1 MAPNAGD
8 RHFRVFRVPA
18 SVFQVPVGG
27 DGRPLADV
35 LRGERA
41 PMDALHR
48 RPEAACPNVW
58 QRIGVSEHDGRQAGA
73 GPRSRNRLRAWERA
87 RRFMGTAVRPSFLT
101 DRRDDMGVASFR
113 NAACRKG
120 RGKGVGG
127 GDVMA
132 AVRGKGIPASYGGE
146 GGASGGRRPSSS
158 FRVIL
163 PSTVREPSRSV
174 RREVRMPASS
184 KTIVRGWGAVLGLE
198 DVRKAC
204 DARRRASFRGRL
216 LSVVSVALVVSGLVV
231 VSVPVMLQSRSAGEQ
246 SATSDRLEKT
256 VAGWPYPRAENE
268 LKEARAYNRDL
279 ASHGQYV
286 LGEAKDPFTQTKG
299 SVSDKRYLSML
310 DAGGGV
316 MGSVTIPKIGV
327 DLPIYHGTSESTLE
341 LGAGHLYGS
350 SLPVGGKGT
359 HAVITGHRGLVKALM
374 FTRLDELKK
383 GDSFYIKVMGETLGY
398 KVDRVSVIEPSDVSK
413 LRIVE
418 GEDRV
423 TLMTCTPYG
432 VNTHRLLVSG
442 LRAAIPAEVPDES
455 QVIDPR
461 PVPLS
466 VVAAYVLAALCIPL
480 LFTRD
485 SDPRRHSSGVKS
497 DSVLGRKH

>member
-1 MAPNAGD
+1 
-8 RHFRVFRVPA
+8 
-18 SVFQVPVGG
+18 
-27 DGRPLADV
+27 
-35 LRGERA
+35 
-41 PMDALHR
+41 
-48 RPEAACPNVW
+48 
-58 QRIGVSEHDGRQAGA
+58 
-73 GPRSRNRLRAWERA
+73 
-87 RRFMGTAVRPSFLT
+87 MGTAVRPSFLT
-101 DRRDDMGVASFR
+101 DRRDDMGGGILQKCGVSER
-113 NAACRKG
+113 
-120 RGKGVGG
+120 RGKGEGVMSWLPSAAKESRLRTAG
-127 GDVMA
+127 GD
-132 AVRGKGIPASYGGE
+132 
-146 GGASGGRRPSSS
+146 GASGGRRPSSP

-163 PSTVREPSRSV
+163 PSAVREPSRSV

-231 VSVPVMLQSRSAGEQ
+231 VSVPVMLQLRSAGEQ

-256 VAGWPYPRAENE
+256 VADWPYQRAENE

-286 LGEAKDPFTQTKG
+286 LGEANDPFTQTKG

-310 DAGGGV
+310 DAGEGV

-418 GEDRV
+418 DEDRV

-442 LRAAIPAEVPDES
+442 LRAAIPDES

>member
-1 MAPNAGD
+1 MSWLP
-8 RHFRVFRVPA
+8 
-18 SVFQVPVGG
+18 S
-27 DGRPLADV
+27 
-35 LRGERA
+35 
-41 PMDALHR
+41 
-48 RPEAACPNVW
+48 AAKE
-58 QRIGVSEHDGRQAGA
+58 S
-73 GPRSRNRLRAWERA
+73 RLRTAER
-87 RRFMGTAVRPSFLT
+87 
-101 DRRDDMGVASFR
+101 
-113 NAACRKG
+113 
-120 RGKGVGG
+120 
-127 GDVMA
+127 
-132 AVRGKGIPASYGGE
+132 
-146 GGASGGRRPSSS
+146 GASGGRRPSSS

-231 VSVPVMLQSRSAGEQ
+231 VSVLVMLQSRSAGEQ

-256 VAGWPYPRAENE
+256 VAGWPYQRAENE

-279 ASHGQYV
+279 ASHGQCV
-286 LGEAKDPFTQTKG
+286 LGEANDPFTQTKG

-310 DAGGGV
+310 DAGEGV

-418 GEDRV
+418 DEDRV

-442 LRAAIPAEVPDES
+442 LRAAIPDEIPDES

>member
-1 MAPNAGD
+1 
-8 RHFRVFRVPA
+8 
-18 SVFQVPVGG
+18 
-27 DGRPLADV
+27 
-35 LRGERA
+35 
-41 PMDALHR
+41 
-48 RPEAACPNVW
+48 
-58 QRIGVSEHDGRQAGA
+58 
-73 GPRSRNRLRAWERA
+73 
-87 RRFMGTAVRPSFLT
+87 
-101 DRRDDMGVASFR
+101 
-113 NAACRKG
+113 
-120 RGKGVGG
+120 
-127 GDVMA
+127 MA
-132 AVRGKGIPASYGGE
+132 AVRGKGIPASYGG
-146 GGASGGRRPSSS
+146 GDGASGGRRPSSP

-163 PSTVREPSRSV
+163 PSAVREPSRSV

-198 DVRKAC
+198 DVRKAY

-216 LSVVSVALVVSGLVV
+216 LSVVSAALVVSGLVV
-231 VSVPVMLQSRSAGEQ
+231 VSVPVMLQSWSAGEQ
-246 SATSDRLEKT
+246 SATSGRLEET
-256 VAGWPYPRAENE
+256 VADWPYLRAENE

-286 LGEAKDPFTQTKG
+286 LGEANDPFTQTRG

-310 DAGGGV
+310 DAGEGV
-316 MGSVTIPKIGV
+316 MGSVDIPRIGV

-359 HAVITGHRGLVKALM
+359 HAVITGHRGLIKALM

-398 KVDRVSVIEPSDVSK
+398 KVDRISVIEPSDVSK
-413 LRIVE
+413 LKIVE
-418 GEDRV
+418 DEDRV

-442 LRAAIPAEVPDES
+442 LRAAIPDEIPDES
-455 QVIDPR
+455 QVVDPR
-461 PVPLS
+461 PIPLS

-497 DSVLGRKH
+497 DSVPGRKH

>member
-1 MAPNAGD
+1 
-8 RHFRVFRVPA
+8 
-18 SVFQVPVGG
+18 
-27 DGRPLADV
+27 
-35 LRGERA
+35 
-41 PMDALHR
+41 
-48 RPEAACPNVW
+48 
-58 QRIGVSEHDGRQAGA
+58 
-73 GPRSRNRLRAWERA
+73 
-87 RRFMGTAVRPSFLT
+87 
-101 DRRDDMGVASFR
+101 
-113 NAACRKG
+113 
-120 RGKGVGG
+120 
-127 GDVMA
+127 
-132 AVRGKGIPASYGGE
+132 
-146 GGASGGRRPSSS
+146 
-158 FRVIL
+158 
-163 PSTVREPSRSV
+163 
-174 RREVRMPASS
+174 MPASS

-198 DVRKAC
+198 DVRKAY

-231 VSVPVMLQSRSAGEQ
+231 VSVPVMLQSWSAGEQ
-246 SATSDRLEKT
+246 SATSGRLEET
-256 VAGWPYPRAENE
+256 VADWPYQRAENE
-268 LKEARAYNRDL
+268 LKEARAYNRNL

-286 LGEAKDPFTQTKG
+286 LGEANDPFTQTKG

-310 DAGGGV
+310 DAGEGV

-350 SLPVGGKGT
+350 SLPVGGKG
-359 HAVITGHRGLVKALM
+359 LVKALM
-374 FTRLDELKK
+374 FARLDELKK

-418 GEDRV
+418 DEDRV

-442 LRAAIPAEVPDES
+442 LRAAIPDES

>member
-1 MAPNAGD
+1 
-8 RHFRVFRVPA
+8 
-18 SVFQVPVGG
+18 
-27 DGRPLADV
+27 
-35 LRGERA
+35 
-41 PMDALHR
+41 
-48 RPEAACPNVW
+48 
-58 QRIGVSEHDGRQAGA
+58 
-73 GPRSRNRLRAWERA
+73 
-87 RRFMGTAVRPSFLT
+87 MGTAVRPSFLT

-120 RGKGVGG
+120 RGKGAGG
-127 GDVMA
+127 GVMSWLPSA
-132 AVRGKGIPASYGGE
+132 AKESRLRTAERG

-204 DARRRASFRGRL
+204 DVRRRASFRGRL

-231 VSVPVMLQSRSAGEQ
+231 VSVPAMLQSRSAGEQ

-286 LGEAKDPFTQTKG
+286 LGEANDPFTQTKG

-418 GEDRV
+418 DEDRV

>member
-1 MAPNAGD
+1 
-8 RHFRVFRVPA
+8 
-18 SVFQVPVGG
+18 
-27 DGRPLADV
+27 
-35 LRGERA
+35 
-41 PMDALHR
+41 
-48 RPEAACPNVW
+48 
-58 QRIGVSEHDGRQAGA
+58 
-73 GPRSRNRLRAWERA
+73 
-87 RRFMGTAVRPSFLT
+87 
-101 DRRDDMGVASFR
+101 
-113 NAACRKG
+113 
-120 RGKGVGG
+120 
-127 GDVMA
+127 MA
-132 AVRGKGIPASYGGE
+132 AVRGKGIPASYGGGGWRVGWKTSLVAVPRYSAFRSEGTKPIRPE
-146 GGASGGRRPSSS
+146 GGAHAGIVEDHRPRLGSRPGPGGRPEG
-158 FRVIL
+158 L
-163 PSTVREPSRSV
+163 
-174 RREVRMPASS
+174 RRTPPGVVQG
-184 KTIVRGWGAVLGLE
+184 K
-198 DVRKAC
+198 
-204 DARRRASFRGRL
+204 L

-231 VSVPVMLQSRSAGEQ
+231 VSVPVMLQSWSAGEQ
-246 SATSDRLEKT
+246 SATSGRLEET
-256 VAGWPYPRAENE
+256 VADWPYQRAENE
-268 LKEARAYNRDL
+268 LKEARAYNRNL

-286 LGEAKDPFTQTKG
+286 LGEANDPFTQTRG

-310 DAGGGV
+310 DAGEGV
-316 MGSVTIPKIGV
+316 MGSVDIPRIGV

-359 HAVITGHRGLVKALM
+359 HAVITGHRGLIKALM

-418 GEDRV
+418 DEDRV

-442 LRAAIPAEVPDES
+442 LRAAIPDEIPDES

>member
-1 MAPNAGD
+1 M
-8 RHFRVFRVPA
+8 
-18 SVFQVPVGG
+18 
-27 DGRPLADV
+27 
-35 LRGERA
+35 
-41 PMDALHR
+41 
-48 RPEAACPNVW
+48 
-58 QRIGVSEHDGRQAGA
+58 
-73 GPRSRNRLRAWERA
+73 
-87 RRFMGTAVRPSFLT
+87 
-101 DRRDDMGVASFR
+101 
-113 NAACRKG
+113 
-120 RGKGVGG
+120 
-127 GDVMA
+127 
-132 AVRGKGIPASYGGE
+132 
-146 GGASGGRRPSSS
+146 
-158 FRVIL
+158 
-163 PSTVREPSRSV
+163 
-174 RREVRMPASS
+174 
-184 KTIVRGWGAVLGLE
+184 
-198 DVRKAC
+198 
-204 DARRRASFRGRL
+204 
-216 LSVVSVALVVSGLVV
+216 SVALVVSGLVV

-256 VAGWPYPRAENE
+256 VAGWPYQRAENE

-279 ASHGQYV
+279 ASHGQCV
-286 LGEAKDPFTQTKG
+286 LGEANDPFTQTKVPSPTRDTSPCLTLARASWGRSPSRRLG
-299 SVSDKRYLSML
+299 S
-310 DAGGGV
+310 
-316 MGSVTIPKIGV
+316 TCP
-327 DLPIYHGTSESTLE
+327 STT
-341 LGAGHLYGS
+341 AHPNPRS
-350 SLPVGGKGT
+350 SSGQATCTAAATRRRQGT

-418 GEDRV
+418 DEDRV

-442 LRAAIPAEVPDES
+442 LRAAIPDEIPDES

>member
-1 MAPNAGD
+1 MSWLP
-8 RHFRVFRVPA
+8 
-18 SVFQVPVGG
+18 S
-27 DGRPLADV
+27 
-35 LRGERA
+35 
-41 PMDALHR
+41 
-48 RPEAACPNVW
+48 AAKE
-58 QRIGVSEHDGRQAGA
+58 S
-73 GPRSRNRLRAWERA
+73 RLRTAER
-87 RRFMGTAVRPSFLT
+87 
-101 DRRDDMGVASFR
+101 
-113 NAACRKG
+113 
-120 RGKGVGG
+120 
-127 GDVMA
+127 
-132 AVRGKGIPASYGGE
+132 
-146 GGASGGRRPSSS
+146 GASGGRRPSSS

-279 ASHGQYV
+279 ASHGQCV
-286 LGEAKDPFTQTKG
+286 LGEANDPFTQTKG

-418 GEDRV
+418 DEDRV

-442 LRAAIPAEVPDES
+442 LRAAIPDEIPDES

>member
-1 MAPNAGD
+1 
-8 RHFRVFRVPA
+8 
-18 SVFQVPVGG
+18 
-27 DGRPLADV
+27 
-35 LRGERA
+35 
-41 PMDALHR
+41 
-48 RPEAACPNVW
+48 
-58 QRIGVSEHDGRQAGA
+58 
-73 GPRSRNRLRAWERA
+73 
-87 RRFMGTAVRPSFLT
+87 
-101 DRRDDMGVASFR
+101 
-113 NAACRKG
+113 
-120 RGKGVGG
+120 
-127 GDVMA
+127 
-132 AVRGKGIPASYGGE
+132 
-146 GGASGGRRPSSS
+146 
-158 FRVIL
+158 
-163 PSTVREPSRSV
+163 
-174 RREVRMPASS
+174 MPASS

-204 DARRRASFRGRL
+204 DVRRRASFRGRL

-286 LGEAKDPFTQTKG
+286 LGEANDPFTQTKG

-398 KVDRVSVIEPSDVSK
+398 KVDRVS
-413 LRIVE
+413 
-418 GEDRV
+418 
-423 TLMTCTPYG
+423 
-432 VNTHRLLVSG
+432 
-442 LRAAIPAEVPDES
+442 
-455 QVIDPR
+455 
-461 PVPLS
+461 
-466 VVAAYVLAALCIPL
+466 
-480 LFTRD
+480 
-485 SDPRRHSSGVKS
+485 
-497 DSVLGRKH
+497 

>member
-1 MAPNAGD
+1 MESKIVDCDWDILG
-8 RHFRVFRVPA
+8 
-18 SVFQVPVGG
+18 
-27 DGRPLADV
+27 LA
-35 LRGERA
+35 EI
-41 PMDALHR
+41 R
-48 RPEAACPNVW
+48 RY
-58 QRIGVSEHDGRQAGA
+58 QKI
-73 GPRSRNRLRAWERA
+73 RNRSLL
-87 RRFMGTAVRPSFLT
+87 G
-101 DRRDDMGVASFR
+101 
-113 NAACRKG
+113 RKLLS
-120 RGKGVGG
+120 
-127 GDVMA
+127 
-132 AVRGKGIPASYGGE
+132 I
-146 GGASGGRRPSSS
+146 
-158 FRVIL
+158 
-163 PSTVREPSRSV
+163 
-174 RREVRMPASS
+174 
-184 KTIVRGWGAVLGLE
+184 
-198 DVRKAC
+198 
-204 DARRRASFRGRL
+204 
-216 LSVVSVALVVSGLVV
+216 LSVVLVVSGLVV
-231 VSVPVMLQSRSAGEQ
+231 ISVPVILQSRSAGEQ
-246 SATSDRLEKT
+246 SATSGRLEET
-256 VAGWPYPRAENE
+256 VAGWPYPQAENE
-268 LKEARAYNRDL
+268 LKDARAYNRDL
-279 ASHGQYV
+279 ASHGQYI

-310 DAGGGV
+310 NADEGV
-316 MGSVTIPKIGV
+316 MGSVSIPRIGV

-413 LRIVE
+413 LKIVE
-418 GEDRV
+418 DEDRV

-442 LRAAIPAEVPDES
+442 LRAAIPDEIPDES
-455 QVIDPR
+455 QVVDPR

-497 DSVLGRKH
+497 DSVPGRKH

>member
-1 MAPNAGD
+1 M
-8 RHFRVFRVPA
+8 
-18 SVFQVPVGG
+18 
-27 DGRPLADV
+27 
-35 LRGERA
+35 
-41 PMDALHR
+41 
-48 RPEAACPNVW
+48 
-58 QRIGVSEHDGRQAGA
+58 
-73 GPRSRNRLRAWERA
+73 
-87 RRFMGTAVRPSFLT
+87 
-101 DRRDDMGVASFR
+101 
-113 NAACRKG
+113 
-120 RGKGVGG
+120 
-127 GDVMA
+127 
-132 AVRGKGIPASYGGE
+132 
-146 GGASGGRRPSSS
+146 
-158 FRVIL
+158 
-163 PSTVREPSRSV
+163 
-174 RREVRMPASS
+174 
-184 KTIVRGWGAVLGLE
+184 
-198 DVRKAC
+198 
-204 DARRRASFRGRL
+204 
-216 LSVVSVALVVSGLVV
+216 SVALVVSGLVV

-246 SATSDRLEKT
+246 SATSGRLEET
-256 VAGWPYPRAENE
+256 VADWPYQRAENE
-268 LKEARAYNRDL
+268 LKEARAYNRNL

-286 LGEAKDPFTQTKG
+286 LGEANDPFTQTKG

-310 DAGGGV
+310 DAGEGV
-316 MGSVTIPKIGV
+316 MGSVTIRRLGSTCPSTR
-327 DLPIYHGTSESTLE
+327 TSESTLE

-418 GEDRV
+418 DEDRV

-442 LRAAIPAEVPDES
+442 LRAAIPDES

>member
-1 MAPNAGD
+1 
-8 RHFRVFRVPA
+8 
-18 SVFQVPVGG
+18 
-27 DGRPLADV
+27 
-35 LRGERA
+35 
-41 PMDALHR
+41 
-48 RPEAACPNVW
+48 
-58 QRIGVSEHDGRQAGA
+58 
-73 GPRSRNRLRAWERA
+73 
-87 RRFMGTAVRPSFLT
+87 
-101 DRRDDMGVASFR
+101 
-113 NAACRKG
+113 
-120 RGKGVGG
+120 
-127 GDVMA
+127 MA

-146 GGASGGRRPSSS
+146 GGVGWKTSL
-158 FRVIL
+158 VIL

-256 VAGWPYPRAENE
+256 VAGWPYQRAENE

-279 ASHGQYV
+279 ASHGQCV
-286 LGEAKDPFTQTKG
+286 LGEANDPFTQTKG

-310 DAGGGV
+310 DAGEGV

-359 HAVITGHRGLVKALM
+359 
-374 FTRLDELKK
+374 LDELKK

-418 GEDRV
+418 DEDRV

-442 LRAAIPAEVPDES
+442 LRAAIPDEIPDES

>member
-1 MAPNAGD
+1 MSFMTNGLRWMHSIADPKQHAQTLDNVLGASEHNGRQVGALPVMEPPPRVGAGPTV
-8 RHFRVFRVPA
+8 H
-18 SVFQVPVGG
+18 GN
-27 DGRPLADV
+27 GRPPVVPD
-35 LRGERA
+35 G
-41 PMDALHR
+41 PPR
-48 RPEAACPNVW
+48 RYGGILQKC
-58 QRIGVSEHDGRQAGA
+58 GVSE
-73 GPRSRNRLRAWERA
+73 
-87 RRFMGTAVRPSFLT
+87 
-101 DRRDDMGVASFR
+101 
-113 NAACRKG
+113 RKSQ
-120 RGKGVGG
+120 RGG
-127 GDVMA
+127 GDVVA
-132 AVRGKGIPASYGGE
+132 AVRGKGIPASYGG
-146 GGASGGRRPSSS
+146 GRRSGGRRPSSP

-163 PSTVREPSRSV
+163 PSAVREPSRSV
-174 RREVRMPASS
+174 WREVRMPASS

-198 DVRKAC
+198 DVRKAY

-231 VSVPVMLQSRSAGEQ
+231 VSVPVMLQSWSAGEQ
-246 SATSDRLEKT
+246 SATSGRLEET
-256 VAGWPYPRAENE
+256 VADWPYQRAENE
-268 LKEARAYNRDL
+268 LKEARAYNRNL

-286 LGEAKDPFTQTKG
+286 LGEANDPFTQTRG

-310 DAGGGV
+310 DAGEGV
-316 MGSVTIPKIGV
+316 MGSVDIPRIGV

-359 HAVITGHRGLVKALM
+359 HAVITGHRGLIKALM

-413 LRIVE
+413 LKIVE
-418 GEDRV
+418 DEDRV

-442 LRAAIPAEVPDES
+442 LRAAIPDEIPDES
-455 QVIDPR
+455 QVVDPR

-497 DSVLGRKH
+497 DSVPGRKH